1 MFRINKRK
9 AQSMTEF
16 AMVMALVIGAIA
28 AMQVFVGRAVK
39 EKVSGGL
46 QVFAPTFGAPVP
58 QNPQGTATAGTSQ
71 IQERQDY
78 GALMQAQ
85 RTGTSNVTTTTQKY

>member
-1 MFRINKRK
+1 MFRTNKRK

-39 EKVSGGL
+39 EKVAGGL
-46 QVFAPTFGAPVP
+46 GQFAPGFGAAVP
-58 QNPQGTATAGTSQ
+58 QNPQGTATSGTSQ
-71 IQERQDY
+71 ITERQDY
-78 GALMQAQ
+78 SNMTGN
-85 RTGTSNVTTTTQKY
+85 RTGTSAITTTTQKY